1 MTRHDLA
8 VAKWKC
14 SFLAKKIVILRQSA
28 AEPHVLALIAL
39 HQSELD
45 MLLAAIAKTHDA
57 KEWAANWGAANTQT
71 DERQACGTAIGAKQD
86 LAG

>member
-14 SFLAKKIVILRQSA
+14 LFLAKKIVVLRQSA
-28 AEPHVLALIAL
+28 AEPHILGLIAL
-39 HQSELD
+39 HQTELD
-45 MLLAAIAKTHDA
+45 ELLAAIAKTHDA
-57 KEWAANWGAANTQT
+57 KEWAKNWAGADTQS
-71 DERQACGTAIGAKQD
+71 DDRQARDSPLTSGQD